1 MHPTTIVHIDI
12 DYFYAQVEEILNP
25 QLKNVPVGIQQKNCL
40 VTCNYKAREYG
51 ITKLA
56 NLQKAQALCPD
67 LVLVNG
73 EDLTKYKK
81 MSDQIFNVL
90 QTFTQN
96 VEKLGMDENY
106 LDVSE
111 LVNARQ
117 NENCEEVE
125 AGTFKLD
132 LDGEGK
138 ECDCGCSERL
148 KIGTKIAK
156 ELRQALFSQLGITS
170 CAGIAHNKLLAKL
183 VGAQN
188 KPNKQ
193 TGPVRSLCGIG
204 SKTAEILDSIGVSS
218 VSDLQNIEISVLK
231 KKFDD
236 KTAERLK
243 ELSLGIDKS
252 KVKPTGKPKSIS
264 IEDSTFQN
272 PLKTI
277 LEIETKFNV
286 LLTRLVD
293 AAIFDKKRIPTSLRV
308 TIRKSAD
315 IKEILQRESKQ
326 KDIPQSWSKMQDS
339 ISIVTLLH
347 PIAMQLFK
355 QIMKRDE
362 SEFTITLV
370 GVAFTKFIDE
380 NPVVKENSLLKF
392 LKPID
397 TISKVKSPIKTEN
410 SPKKPVASKLENF
423 FKRKSES
430 NSDVT
435 PISKE
440 SDKSLADDKNQ
451 EECVKEPAMKKIKID
466 HDPSSSSTPSSSPSL
481 NEVES
486 KVQEKSKPLLIPD
499 FTIPSDLDTKT
510 FNGLSKR
517 EKKRIMIELQ
527 DAHKIVT
534 DEKQNELN
542 VMTESQY
549 RLFKVNGINFKLA
562 SFAKL
567 ASRKYKR
574 AQAKD
579 DEQDPL

>member
-81 MSDQIFNVL
+81 MSDEIFNVL

-117 NENCEEVE
+117 NEDCKEIET
-125 AGTFKLD
+125 GTFKLD
-132 LDGEGK
+132 LDGEGE

-156 ELRQALFSQLGITS
+156 ELRQALFDRLGITS

-193 TGPVRSLCGIG
+193 TVIFPHQSTSFLSSQGPVRSLCGIG
-204 SKTAEILDSIGVSS
+204 SKTAEILDSIGVNS
-218 VSDLQNIEISVLK
+218 VLDLQNIEISVLK

-308 TIRKSAD
+308 TIRKTAD

-326 KDIPQSWSKMQDS
+326 KDIPQSWSKIEDS
-339 ISIVTLLH
+339 VSIVALLH

-355 QIMKRDE
+355 QIMKTDK

-380 NPVVKENSLLKF
+380 NPVVKENSL
-392 LKPID
+392 
-397 TISKVKSPIKTEN
+397 
-410 SPKKPVASKLENF
+410 
-423 FKRKSES
+423 KSES

-527 DAHKIVT
+527 DAHKIVFIKERFRVT

-549 RLFKVNGINFKLA
+549 
-562 SFAKL
+562 S
-567 ASRKYKR
+567 
-574 AQAKD
+574 
-579 DEQDPL
+579 